1 MSLVLPEKFQHILRI
16 MSTNIDGKRKVPIAM
31 TAIKGV
37 GRRYS
42 SVVLKKADVDL
53 NKRAGE
59 CTEEEVRF
67 DSGIVKLSEIF
78 CVHMRIR
85 YKLESEKSFN
95 YLYQNN
101 NNYVLLWSEIYFIE
115 LLISLEVSLELSVV
129 YF

>member
-59 CTEEEVRF
+59 CTEEEVRTRP
-67 DSGIVKLSEIF
+67 KLPEEFHLTIHS
-78 CVHMRIR
+78 
-85 YKLESEKSFN
+85 SF
-95 YLYQNN
+95 
-101 NNYVLLWSEIYFIE
+101 
-115 LLISLEVSLELSVV
+115 
-129 YF
+129 

>member
-1 MSLVLPEKFQHILRI
+1 MEIIEKQIYETSTNFCSLIFTISGIIKMSLVLPEKFQHILRI

-59 CTEEEVRF
+59 CTEEEV
-67 DSGIVKLSEIF
+67 SHWKEIF
-78 CVHMRIR
+78 
-85 YKLESEKSFN
+85 KSK
-95 YLYQNN
+95 
-101 NNYVLLWSEIYFIE
+101 S
-115 LLISLEVSLELSVV
+115 LISFQLS
-129 YF
+129 

>member
-1 MSLVLPEKFQHILRI
+1 MHFDEIVTNRSFRIFSLLGNFKMSLVLPEKFQHILRI

-59 CTEEEVRF
+59 CTEEEVR
-67 DSGIVKLSEIF
+67 SLNL
-78 CVHMRIR
+78 IR
-85 YKLESEKSFN
+85 NL
-95 YLYQNN
+95 
-101 NNYVLLWSEIYFIE
+101 
-115 LLISLEVSLELSVV
+115 
-129 YF
+129 